1 MTIND
6 LTLTEIAEGFERMF
20 ERSVHAGAC
29 SECGTTLRNVRQRR
43 CAPCLEEHRLA
54 LALARRRRPAA

>member
-20 ERSVHAGAC
+20 ERSVAAATC
-29 SECGTTLRNVRQRR
+29 DCGRVLRNARQKR
-43 CAPCLEEHRLA
+43 CAPCLEEHKLA
-54 LALARRRRPAA
+54 LAFARRHRAA